1 MSGSALDWYLR
12 DKRWK
17 HTQIIF
23 EGEEKHG
30 RPDIGDVVRIHYTC
44 ALQED
49 LGGRRRGG
57 GSAARGIGVGPGS
70 GEEGG
75 AVIESSRR
83 NRRRPLEF
91 VVGAEQVV
99 KGIDRSI
106 RQMLYG
112 ERARVFVTA
121 LYAYGDK
128 GHPPTI
134 PPNAALVFDMNLLDF
149 WPRPRWQKPLVQV
162 LSEPY
167 RETPYAPR
175 SGGGGGGGGGEGVDS
190 SSADGSS
197 NAASRPSGTTKKPR
211 DYPYGKVG
219 RN

>member
-1 MSGSALDWYLR
+1 M
-12 DKRWK
+12 
-17 HTQIIF
+17 
-23 EGEEKHG
+23 
-30 RPDIGDVVRIHYTC
+30 
-44 ALQED
+44 
-49 LGGRRRGG
+49 
-57 GSAARGIGVGPGS
+57 
-70 GEEGG
+70 
-75 AVIESSRR
+75 
-83 NRRRPLEF
+83 
-91 VVGAEQVV
+91 

-106 RQMLYG
+106 RQMLFG

-134 PPNAALVFDMNLLDF
+134 PPNAALVLDVNLLDF

-162 LSEPY
+162 LSDPY
-167 RETPYAPR
+167 RETPY
-175 SGGGGGGGGGEGVDS
+175 GGGGAAGGWADN

-197 NAASRPSGTTKKPR
+197 NAAHGLSGTTKKPR

>member
-1 MSGSALDWYLR
+1 M
-12 DKRWK
+12 
-17 HTQIIF
+17 
-23 EGEEKHG
+23 
-30 RPDIGDVVRIHYTC
+30 
-44 ALQED
+44 
-49 LGGRRRGG
+49 
-57 GSAARGIGVGPGS
+57 
-70 GEEGG
+70 
-75 AVIESSRR
+75 
-83 NRRRPLEF
+83 
-91 VVGAEQVV
+91 V

-106 RQMLYG
+106 RQMLFG

-134 PPNAALVFDMNLLDF
+134 PPDAALVFDVNLLDF

-162 LSEPY
+162 LSDPY

-175 SGGGGGGGGGEGVDS
+175 PGGVVGGGGGGGGADS
-190 SSADGSS
+190 SSVDGSS
-197 NAASRPSGTTKKPR
+197 IATSVGGMSGNAKKPR

>member
-1 MSGSALDWYLR
+1 M
-12 DKRWK
+12 
-17 HTQIIF
+17 QIIF
-23 EGEEKHG
+23 EGEEKRG

-49 LGGRRRGG
+49 GGGGRRGGRRR
-57 GSAARGIGVGPGS
+57 AARGGGGAGNGNGNGN
-70 GEEGG
+70 GEEDGT
-75 AVIESSRR
+75 AAAAAAVVIESSRR

-91 VVGAEQVV
+91 VVGADQVV
-99 KGIDRSI
+99 KGIDRSV
-106 RQMLYG
+106 RQMLFG
-112 ERARVFVTA
+112 ERARVSVTA
-121 LYAYGDK
+121 LYAYGDR

-134 PPNAALVFDMNLLDF
+134 PPGAALVFDVNLLDF

-167 RETPYAPR
+167 RETPYEPR
-175 SGGGGGGGGGEGVDS
+175 PGGGGGGGTGGGGGGGAGGAES
-190 SSADGSS
+190 SSADGSI
-197 NAASRPSGTTKKPR
+197 NAASGAAKKPR